1 MGLYDGNRYK
11 SGATVIRMLID
22 VVSKNGNLLLS
33 IPVKG
38 NGTFTFK
45 AFSIAEPS
53 YSGEVEKV
61 TLLGGGDVEF
71 THGINGLTIKV
82 PNTKPNDIA
91 PVFRITF
98 KADNLSA
105 YELLQDLIQA
115 VDAASEEE
123 AVAAREALMSAYR
136 SFLNDGV
143 NKGGAFSGIIEANL
157 QPPFGRRTLATGGTQ
172 EISNLKSTISPVGVL
187 AIPSKV

>member
-1 MGLYDGNRYK
+1 
-11 SGATVIRMLID
+11 
-22 VVSKNGNLLLS
+22 
-33 IPVKG
+33 
-38 NGTFTFK
+38 
-45 AFSIAEPS
+45 
-53 YSGEVEKV
+53 V

-98 KADNLSA
+98 KADNRSA

-123 AVAAREALMSAYR
+123 AVAAREALMSAR
-136 SFLNDGV
+136 S
-143 NKGGAFSGIIEANL
+143 AS
-157 QPPFGRRTLATGGTQ
+157 
-172 EISNLKSTISPVGVL
+172 
-187 AIPSKV
+187 